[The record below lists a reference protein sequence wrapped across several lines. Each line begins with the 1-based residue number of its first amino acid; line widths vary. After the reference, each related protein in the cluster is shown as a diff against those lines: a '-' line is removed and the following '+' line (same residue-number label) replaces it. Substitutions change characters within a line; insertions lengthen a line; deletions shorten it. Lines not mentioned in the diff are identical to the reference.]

1 MRPSSLLATTGLLV
15 ALALGCAGGEAPT
28 APAAPAPAASAAP
41 APSAAPAT
49 SAATATPAATA
60 APSAVGSD
68 GRPLYYERVLTPADL
83 EGRTLRDLS
92 LMRNTIFARVG
103 NPFAKPWLNAYF
115 RAQPWYAPKDKVDI
129 SRLSEADKANVAL
142 LATAENT
149 APRATLVARRDA
161 IRARTTL
168 SPEDAV
174 ELSLIGAAIGEYSG
188 AADVPVAQRNPLED
202 VTVLDS
208 QLVVA
213 QLDVLSRRDLRLL
226 RNTIYARHGRPFKS
240 FVLTNHF
247 SGQQWYTADASYT
260 DARLTDIDKRNIQ
273 LVQSMEDRLGGP
285 MTEWEQAKEEG
296 WFEGA

>member
-1 MRPSSLLATTGLLV
+1 MRTPLLVVTSALLV
-15 ALALGCAGGEAPT
+15 ALALGCAGGGDTPAPE
-28 APAAPAPAASAAP
+28 AAPVAAP
-41 APSAAPAT
+41 EAAPAT
-49 SAATATPAATA
+49 PAAPPTANADA

-68 GRPLYYERVLTPADL
+68 GRPLYYDRALTPADL

-103 NPFAKPWLNAYF
+103 NPFAKPWLNDYF

-129 SRLSEADKANVAL
+129 SRLSAADKANVAL

-149 APRATLVARRDA
+149 ASRDSLVARRDA
-161 IRARTTL
+161 IRARATL

-202 VTVLDS
+202 VTVLDG

-240 FVLTNHF
+240 AVLTNHF
-247 SGQQWYTADASYT
+247 VNQAWYTPDSSYT

-285 MTEWEQAKEEG
+285 MTEWEQQKEEG

>member
-1 MRPSSLLATTGLLV
+1 MRTPLLVVTSALLV
-15 ALALGCAGGEAPT
+15 ALALGCAGGGDTPSPGASPGASPEAAPV
-28 APAAPAPAASAAP
+28 APAAAPAANAAD
-41 APSAAPAT
+41 
-49 SAATATPAATA
+49 A

-68 GRPLYYERVLTPADL
+68 GRPLYYDRALNPDDL

-103 NPFAKPWLNAYF
+103 NPFAKPWLNDYF

-129 SRLSEADKANVAL
+129 SRLSAADKANVAL

-149 APRATLVARRDA
+149 ASRDTLVARRDA
-161 IRARTTL
+161 IRARATL

-202 VTVLDS
+202 PTVLDS

-240 FVLTNHF
+240 YVLTNHF
-247 SGQQWYTADASYT
+247 VNQAWYTPDSSYT

-285 MTEWEQAKEEG
+285 MTEWEQQKEEG

>member
-1 MRPSSLLATTGLLV
+1 MRTPLLVVTSALLV
-15 ALALGCAGGEAPT
+15 ALALGCAGGGDTPVSV
-28 APAAPAPAASAAP
+28 APATTPA
-41 APSAAPAT
+41 AAPAT
-49 SAATATPAATA
+49 PATPAAPPTANAAA

-68 GRPLYYERVLTPADL
+68 GRPRYYDRALTPADL

-103 NPFAKPWLNAYF
+103 NPFAKPWLNDYF

-129 SRLSEADKANVAL
+129 SRLSAADKANVAL

-149 APRATLVARRDA
+149 ASRDTLVARRDA
-161 IRARTTL
+161 IRARATL

-202 VTVLDS
+202 PTVLDS

-240 FVLTNHF
+240 YVLTNHF
-247 SGQQWYTADASYT
+247 VNQAWYTPDSSYT

-285 MTEWEQAKEEG
+285 MTEWEQQKEEG